1 MELTLI
7 DADTNKEFKLFLN
20 EEDYNKAVND
30 VTFATVLLQHAII
43 NSKASS
49 TVPGNKNPTRQSL
62 DTDTETLGINCSQE
76 LPNDSEDVLLSP
88 SSDNLLLSPA
98 SNNPLSPSS
107 DNLSIPINENDSEN
121 TEDISGRWSHEGILL
136 LLDVYHTKSDLLVK
150 GKIKQ
155 KLFWEQIASLINKK
169 GYNVTAKQ
177 CQTKLATLKRQYKKI
192 KDYNNTSG
200 NDRKEWIYTE
210 KMDELFGNKP
220 WVEPVATASSSQ
232 NPEPS
237 LNLPATMPSTP
248 TRPSLSNTP
257 QKTNSKKV
265 VDILTKIR
273 EDRERHHSE
282 RMAKSSEAIALL
294 KLLVEQIAK

>member
-1 MELTLI
+1 
-7 DADTNKEFKLFLN
+7 
-20 EEDYNKAVND
+20 
-30 VTFATVLLQHAII
+30 
-43 NSKASS
+43 
-49 TVPGNKNPTRQSL
+49 
-62 DTDTETLGINCSQE
+62 
-76 LPNDSEDVLLSP
+76 
-88 SSDNLLLSPA
+88 
-98 SNNPLSPSS
+98 
-107 DNLSIPINENDSEN
+107 
-121 TEDISGRWSHEGILL
+121 
-136 LLDVYHTKSDLLVK
+136 
-150 GKIKQ
+150 
-155 KLFWEQIASLINKK
+155 
-169 GYNVTAKQ
+169 
-177 CQTKLATLKRQYKKI
+177 
-192 KDYNNTSG
+192 
-200 NDRKEWIYTE
+200 